1 MSIGVSPAKDIY
13 NAWYGVPYREKG
25 LEPLRDYLA
34 SARAS
39 NSKITDIINRW
50 EWCRD
55 YRDSYELPEP
65 EKKTKKRNLTCKINK
80 GSNLFDLVTRT
91 VFRAEVHSDIMAA
104 GQELIGVRAGS
115 YDIYLEVQP
124 HDRQF
129 KVILVLEWNKSNK
142 VQISNGKVKGV
153 GFFLKLAE
161 WRLTPPIM

>member
-1 MSIGVSPAKDIY
+1 M
-13 NAWYGVPYREKG
+13 
-25 LEPLRDYLA
+25 
-34 SARAS
+34 
-39 NSKITDIINRW
+39 
-50 EWCRD
+50 
-55 YRDSYELPEP
+55 
-65 EKKTKKRNLTCKINK
+65 
-80 GSNLFDLVTRT
+80 
-91 VFRAEVHSDIMAA
+91 FRAEVHSDIMAA

-161 WRLTPPIM
+161 